1 MTTAAKQRNST
12 AMSLHTEKSPRPAL
26 DTGLALLLLH
36 ASEHMHAAHIHLR
49 PVCESDA
56 DVIARIYASSRDE
69 EMQLV
74 DWPLAQKTAFLE
86 QQSALQRNH
95 YLKHYPAAQY
105 YLIEREDQVLA
116 RIYWQWQGLSQAAPF
131 SAPGSRP
138 ELRLMELTVLT
149 AFRGQG
155 IASTLVRAL
164 QHEAAIQGACMTLH
178 VQIGSPAQAIYA
190 HLGFLEVSTSHS
202 QGLYQLMHWSA

>member
-1 MTTAAKQRNST
+1 MNTAAAQRNST

-26 DTGLALLLLH
+26 DTGLALLY
-36 ASEHMHAAHIHLR
+36 ASGHMHATHIQLR

-56 DVIARIYASSRDE
+56 DVIARIYVNSRDE

-86 QQSALQRNH
+86 QQSALQRSH

-105 YLIEREDQVLA
+105 YLIERDGQVLG
-116 RIYWQWQGLSQAAPF
+116 RIYWLWQGLSQATPL
-131 SAPGSRP
+131 SVPGSRP
-138 ELRLMELTVLT
+138 ELRLMEVTVLT

-164 QHEAAIQGACMTLH
+164 QHQAATQGACMTLH

-190 HLGFLEVSTSHS
+190 HLGFQSASTSPSHE
-202 QGLYQLMHWSA
+202 LCQLMHWPTP

>member
-1 MTTAAKQRNST
+1 MTTAATQSNST

-26 DTGLALLLLH
+26 DTGLALLH
-36 ASEHMHAAHIHLR
+36 ASGHMHAAPIQLR
-49 PVCESDA
+49 TVCESDA
-56 DVIARIYASSRDE
+56 DTIARIYASSRDE

-86 QQSALQRNH
+86 QQCALQRNH

-105 YLIEREDQVLA
+105 YLIERNGQVQG
-116 RIYWQWQGLSQAAPF
+116 RIYWQWQGLALGLPL
-131 SAPGSRP
+131 SAPGHRP
-138 ELRLMELTVLT
+138 ELRLMEITVLT
-149 AFRGQG
+149 AFRRQG

-164 QHEAAIQGACMTLH
+164 QHQAATQGACMTLH

-190 HLGFLEVSTSHS
+190 HLGFQADSTSPS
-202 QGLYQLMHWSA
+202 QGLYQLMHWPA